1 MKRKHHRLNHKY
13 IDDKTFPL
21 AIADNGDQL
30 TITGYTGCRQSHMR
44 LIHMGIKTGDR
55 ITVISN
61 TGHGQMMISIN
72 NSRIVL
78 GRGISWKIIVEKIR

>member
-1 MKRKHHRLNHKY
+1 MKRNHHRLNHKF
-13 IDDKTFPL
+13 IDANTFPL
-21 AIADNGDQL
+21 AMANNGDQL
-30 TITGYTGCRQSHMR
+30 IVTGYTGCRQSHMR

-61 TGHGQMMISIN
+61 TGQGQMMISID

-78 GRGISWKIIVEKIR
+78 GRGISWKIMVEKIR